1 MRASCGVYARL
12 GRYFSDAD
20 ELADAAVMTRP
31 TLSRVLKGQ
40 REFTRQEK
48 AAITGALLVK
58 VEKGNGKDLNKA
70 ELLTQDF
77 DKQFKVKELNL

>member
-48 AAITGALLVK
+48 AAIGDTIKTRRSDPRLSGLFCFSNK
-58 VEKGNGKDLNKA
+58 RKGREKNGR
-70 ELLTQDF
+70 
-77 DKQFKVKELNL
+77 V